1 MDFFG
6 GPGVRLCT
14 SNAGGTITG
23 WGMKIPHVWCDQ
35 KKVPNKIIRT
45 ILIYNNIY
53 RTNVRVI
60 GISKKEEKD
69 SRKLLEEIDADIC
82 HI

>member
-1 MDFFG
+1 
-6 GPGVRLCT
+6 
-14 SNAGGTITG
+14 
-23 WGMKIPHVWCDQ
+23 MKYME

>member
-1 MDFFG
+1 
-6 GPGVRLCT
+6 
-14 SNAGGTITG
+14 
-23 WGMKIPHVWCDQ
+23 MKYME

-82 HI
+82 HIWWKLQFAHIQEVQQTLTNKHFF